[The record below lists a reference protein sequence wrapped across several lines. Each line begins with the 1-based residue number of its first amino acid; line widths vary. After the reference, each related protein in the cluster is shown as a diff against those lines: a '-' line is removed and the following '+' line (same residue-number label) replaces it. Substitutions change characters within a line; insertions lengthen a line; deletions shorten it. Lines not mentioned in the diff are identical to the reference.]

1 MVLRPQCVS
10 SLISVTAQRPSGQPR
25 SDASTTKAPPA
36 DTGHPLTD
44 DAVVDALGADL
55 RAAGYTTDGVTEFLG
70 DDIHDALLRGV
81 WWPASTAT
89 EDADADRVPLATII
103 RLFLLG
109 SDEPRSRVARA
120 FPSAGVDALVDQ
132 GVLERLDDGLL
143 RACLD
148 IRPHADDTHDF
159 LVVADQDAAMR
170 PGPLA
175 RDHVLG
181 IGAASLSLARAVIR
195 EPARR
200 ALDIG
205 TGCGIQALHLSSHC
219 EEIVATDTNERA
231 LALARATARLNGMTW
246 DLRAG
251 SMFEPVAG
259 ERFDLIVSNPP
270 FVVGTGSQDYI
281 YRDSGVVGDSLCEQ
295 LIRELPTHLNP
306 GGTAQLLANWII
318 PEGAD
323 WRDRPRA
330 WLEGTGLDAWVVQR
344 EAADPISYVSL
355 WLSDAGEDEQ
365 TAARR
370 GAEWLKW
377 FADNGIAAIGMGSI
391 TVRAPEAGEDRR
403 PDVVIEEI
411 TGAGEEIT
419 GPEAQAF
426 LARRRYLREISDA
439 ELLTRRLSVAPVMLE
454 EHSLPGE
461 DGWQLVGSAVRRPGG
476 PAAVLGVDE
485 VSRALLAGCRGQ
497 VPLGALIELLADF
510 HGVDADALAEAA
522 LPVVRE
528 AIGRGILYE
537 AT

>member
-1 MVLRPQCVS
+1 MS
-10 SLISVTAQRPSGQPR
+10 SLNEVTARHPS
-25 SDASTTKAPPA
+25 S
-36 DTGHPLTD
+36 HPLTD
-44 DAVVDALGADL
+44 DTVVDALGADL
-55 RAAGYTTDGVTEFLG
+55 RAAGYTTDGVTELLG
-70 DDIHDALLRGV
+70 EDVHAALLRGV
-81 WWPASTAT
+81 WWPAVAATAA
-89 EDADADRVPLATII
+89 EQRDGGAGESRLATVI

-109 SDEPRSRVARA
+109 SDEAEDVVAQA
-120 FPSAGVDALVDQ
+120 FPSAGVDALVAQ
-132 GVLERLDDGLL
+132 GVLTRLDGGAI
-143 RACLD
+143 RASLD
-148 IRPHADDTHDF
+148 IRPHADETHDF

-170 PGPLA
+170 PGPVA

-181 IGAASLSLARAVIR
+181 IGGASMSLARAIIR

-205 TGCGIQALHLSSHC
+205 TGCGIQALHLNSHC

-231 LALARATARLNGMTW
+231 LALARATARLNGMSW

-251 SMFEPVAG
+251 SMFQPVAG

-281 YRDSGVVGDSLCEQ
+281 YRDSGVVGDALCEQ
-295 LIRELPTHLNP
+295 LIRELPAHLNP
-306 GGTAQLLANWII
+306 GGTAQILANWII
-318 PEGAD
+318 RDGAD
-323 WRDRPRA
+323 WRDRVRG
-330 WLEGTGLDAWVVQR
+330 WLDGTGLDAWVVQR

-365 TAARR
+365 AAARR
-370 GAEWLKW
+370 GEQWLEW
-377 FADNGIAAIGMGSI
+377 FDDNDIVAIGMGSI
-391 TVRAPEAGEDRR
+391 TVRAPEAGEDRE

-411 TGAGEEIT
+411 TGAGEEVT

-426 LARRRYLREISDA
+426 LARRRYLRETSDA
-439 ELLTRRLSVAPVMLE
+439 ELLDKRLSVAPVMLE

-461 DGWQLVGSAVRRPGG
+461 DGWQQVGAAVRRPGG

-497 VPLGALIELLADF
+497 VPLHALIELLAGF
-510 HGVDADALAEAA
+510 HGVDADALATAA

-537 AT
+537 ADGELPGSVTSVRNG